1 MESHSPSD
9 KRFNESK
16 ILSNIKSFL
25 QKIFKAS
32 AQRMLRNG
40 TDDLSMFE
48 VLEVCLIL
56 FVMGDKNVG

>member
-25 QKIFKAS
+25 QKKKFFFFFFLKFTANKKT
-32 AQRMLRNG
+32 MKKC
-40 TDDLSMFE
+40 
-48 VLEVCLIL
+48 LEEN
-56 FVMGDKNVG
+56 GDKDEMG